1 MGERG
6 MGLACG
12 QEPRFVRDI
21 CRWIRAAIR
30 IPFFAK
36 MTPNVT
42 NIVDIAKAAYEGNI
56 IQLLYL
62 ITGLL
67 LFVAL

>member
-12 QEPRFVRDI
+12 QEPSLVRDI

-56 IQLLYL
+56 IQFLYL